1 MRADPAHAYIN
12 KLFELVL
19 ALMRALA
26 VGIYKDVNR
35 VCCVIH
41 FD

>member
-19 ALMRALA
+19 ALTRPLA
-26 VGIYKDVNR
+26 VGIYNEVNR
-35 VCCVIH
+35 FGGIIH